1 MQTTN
6 NTQTTNT
13 DKKKILVVDDEHDLT
28 FLVKLSL
35 ERTGNYEVREV
46 NRALEAVDA
55 AKEFRPDLV
64 LLDVMMPD
72 LDGGDVASAIEEEP
86 TLKGTP
92 IVFLT
97 AMVLQEEVG
106 GRGLIGGRPF
116 LAKPV
121 SMEDLIESVEDHVR
135 A

>member
-1 MQTTN
+1 MQ
-6 NTQTTNT
+6 
-13 DKKKILVVDDEHDLT
+13 KKKILVVDDEKDLT
-28 FLVKLSL
+28 FLVKISL

-46 NRALEAVDA
+46 NRATEALDT
-55 AKEFRPDLV
+55 AKDFQPDLV

-72 LDGGDVASAIEEEP
+72 MDGGDVASAIEADS
-86 TLKGTP
+86 TLRGTP

-116 LAKPV
+116 IAKPV
-121 SMEDLIESVEDHVR
+121 TIDDLVETVEDHVR
-135 A
+135 G